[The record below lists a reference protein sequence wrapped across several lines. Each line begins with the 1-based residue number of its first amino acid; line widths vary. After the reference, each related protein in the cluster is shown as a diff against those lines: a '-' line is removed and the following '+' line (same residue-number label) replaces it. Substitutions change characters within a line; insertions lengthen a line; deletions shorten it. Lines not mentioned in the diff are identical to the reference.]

1 MIKGEVVKI
10 ARLISGPEIAKDI
23 KAEVA
28 EEVSEIVRL
37 KGVRPGLTVV
47 LVGNDPASKVYVRN
61 KQLGCD
67 EVGFKSEAIRMDENV
82 STEDILKKV
91 DRLNYDLNVH
101 GILVQLPLPPQV
113 DKNRVLEAIFPEKDV
128 DGFHPMSMGRLVA
141 QQDCLVPATPSGIIE
156 MLKRKDI
163 KIQGK
168 EAVIVG
174 RSVIVGRPMALL
186 LINESATVTICHTK
200 TRDMAAHTRN
210 AEILIVSA
218 GRPNL
223 IGGDMVSE
231 GTVVIDVGIN
241 RILKDQADPELLKW
255 RKEDFKKK
263 GTTLIGDVNFLEVEP
278 KASYITPVPGGVGP
292 MTIAMLL
299 KNTLKAAKMQLGL
312 KL

>member
-1 MIKGEVVKI
+1 MIKI
-10 ARLISGPEIAKDI
+10 AKLISGPEIAKDI

-37 KGVRPGLTVV
+37 KGVRPGLTVI
-47 LVGNDPASKVYVRN
+47 LVGDDPASKVYVRN
-61 KQLGCD
+61 KQLGC
-67 EVGFKSEAIRMDENV
+67 EQVGFKSEAIRMDESV
-82 STEDILKKV
+82 TTEDLLKKI
-91 DRLNYDLNVH
+91 DNLNYDLNIH
-101 GILVQLPLPPQV
+101 GILVQLPLPSQV
-113 DKNRVLEAIFPEKDV
+113 DKNRVLESIFPEKDV

-163 KIQGK
+163 KIKGK

-186 LINESATVTICHTK
+186 LINESATVTVCHTK
-200 TRDMAAHTRN
+200 TRDMGAHTRD

-241 RILKDQADPELLKW
+241 RILKDQADPEILKW
-255 RKEDFKKK
+255 RKDDFEKK
-263 GTTLIGDVNFLEVEP
+263 GATLIGDVNFLEVEP

-299 KNTLKAAKMQLGL
+299 KNTLKAAKMQLGF

>member
-1 MIKGEVVKI
+1 MIKI
-10 ARLISGPEIAKDI
+10 AKLISGPEIAKDI

-37 KGVRPGLTVV
+37 KGVRPGLSVI
-47 LVGNDPASKVYVRN
+47 LVGDDPASKVYVRN
-61 KQLGCD
+61 KQLGC
-67 EVGFKSEAIRMDENV
+67 EQVGFKSEAIRMDESV
-82 STEDILKKV
+82 TTEDLLKKI
-91 DRLNYDLNVH
+91 DNLNYDINVH

-113 DKNRVLEAIFPEKDV
+113 DKNRVLESIFPEKDV
-128 DGFHPMSMGRLVA
+128 DGFHPMSMGKLVA

-156 MLKRKDI
+156 MLKRKNIEI
-163 KIQGK
+163 KGK

-174 RSVIVGRPMALL
+174 RSVIVGRPIALL
-186 LINESATVTICHTK
+186 LINESATVTVCHTK
-200 TRDMAAHTRN
+200 TRDMGAHTRN

-241 RILKDQADPELLKW
+241 RILKDQADPEILKW
-255 RKEDFKKK
+255 RKDDFEKK
-263 GTTLIGDVNFLEVEP
+263 GATLIGDVNFLEVEP

>member
-1 MIKGEVVKI
+1 MAK
-10 ARLISGPEIAKDI
+10 LISGPEIAKDI

-28 EEVSEIVRL
+28 EEVKEIVRL
-37 KGVRPGLTVV
+37 KGVKPGLSVI
-47 LVGNDPASKVYVRN
+47 LVGDDPASKVYVRN
-61 KQLGCD
+61 KQLGC
-67 EVGFKSEAIRMDENV
+67 EQVGFKSETIRMDESV
-82 STEDILKKV
+82 STEDLLKKI
-91 DRLNYDLNVH
+91 DNLNHDPSVH

-113 DKNRVLEAIFPEKDV
+113 DQNRVLESIFPEKDV

-163 KIQGK
+163 KIKGK

-186 LINESATVTICHTK
+186 LINESATVTVCHTK
-200 TRDMAAHTRN
+200 TRDMGAHTRD

-241 RILKDQADPELLKW
+241 RILKDQADPEILKW
-255 RKEDFKKK
+255 RKDDFEKK
-263 GTTLIGDVNFLEVEP
+263 GATLIGDVNFLEVEP

-312 KL
+312 K

>member
-1 MIKGEVVKI
+1 MIKI
-10 ARLISGPEIAKDI
+10 AKLISGPEIAKDI
-23 KAEVA
+23 KAEVT
-28 EEVSEIVRL
+28 EEVKEIVRL
-37 KGVRPGLTVV
+37 KGVKPGLSVI

-61 KQLGCD
+61 KQLGC
-67 EVGFKSEAIRMDENV
+67 EQVGFNSETIRMDESV
-82 STEDILKKV
+82 STEDLLKKI
-91 DRLNYDLNVH
+91 DGLNNDSGVH

-113 DKNRVLEAIFPEKDV
+113 DQNMVLESISPEKDV

-163 KIQGK
+163 AIKGK

-186 LINESATVTICHTK
+186 LINESATVTVCHTK
-200 TRDMAAHTRN
+200 TRDMGAHTRN

-231 GTVVIDVGIN
+231 GAVVIDVGIN
-241 RILKDQADPELLKW
+241 RISKDQADPALLEW
-255 RKEDFKKK
+255 RKDDFEKK
-263 GTTLIGDVNFLEVEP
+263 GRTLIGDVNFLEVEP

>member
-1 MIKGEVVKI
+1 VIKI
-10 ARLISGPEIAKDI
+10 AKLISGPEIAKDI

-28 EEVSEIVRL
+28 EEVKEIVRL
-37 KGVRPGLTVV
+37 KGVKPGLSVI
-47 LVGNDPASKVYVRN
+47 LVGDDPASKVYVRN
-61 KQLGCD
+61 KQLGC
-67 EVGFKSEAIRMDENV
+67 EQVGFKSETIRMDESV
-82 STEDILKKV
+82 STEDLLKKI
-91 DRLNYDLNVH
+91 DNLNHDPSVH

-113 DKNRVLEAIFPEKDV
+113 DQNRVLESIFPEKDV

-163 KIQGK
+163 KIKGK

-186 LINESATVTICHTK
+186 LINESATVTVCHTK
-200 TRDMAAHTRN
+200 TRDMGAHTRD

-241 RILKDQADPELLKW
+241 RILKDQADPEILKW
-255 RKEDFKKK
+255 RKDDFEKK
-263 GTTLIGDVNFLEVEP
+263 GATLIGDVNFLEVEP

>member
-1 MIKGEVVKI
+1 VIKI
-10 ARLISGPEIAKDI
+10 AKLISGPEIAKDI

-37 KGVRPGLTVV
+37 KGVRPGLTVI

-61 KQLGCD
+61 KQLGC
-67 EVGFKSEAIRMDENV
+67 EQVGFKSEAIRMDENV
-82 STEDILKKV
+82 STEDLLKKI
-91 DRLNYDLNVH
+91 DHLNYDINVH

-113 DKNRVLEAIFPEKDV
+113 DKNRVLESIFPEKDV

-163 KIQGK
+163 KIKGK

-186 LINESATVTICHTK
+186 LINESATVTVCHTK
-200 TRDMAAHTRN
+200 TRDMGAHTRD

-241 RILKDQADPELLKW
+241 RISKDQADPEVQKW
-255 RKEDFKKK
+255 RKDDFEKK
-263 GTTLIGDVNFLEVEP
+263 GATLIGDVNFLEVEP

>member
-1 MIKGEVVKI
+1 MIKI
-10 ARLISGPEIAKDI
+10 AKLISGPEIAKEI

-37 KGVRPGLTVV
+37 KGVRPGLTVI

-67 EVGFKSEAIRMDENV
+67 QVGFKSEAIRMDESV
-82 STEDILKKV
+82 STEDLLKKI
-91 DRLNYDLNVH
+91 DHLNYDINVH

-113 DKNRVLEAIFPEKDV
+113 DKNRVLESIFPEKDV

-163 KIQGK
+163 KIKGK

-186 LINESATVTICHTK
+186 LINESATVTVCHTK
-200 TRDMAAHTRN
+200 TRDMGAHTRD

-241 RILKDQADPELLKW
+241 RISRDQADPETLKW
-255 RKEDFKKK
+255 RKDDFDKK

>member
-1 MIKGEVVKI
+1 VIKI
-10 ARLISGPEIAKDI
+10 AKLISGPEIAKDI

-28 EEVSEIVRL
+28 EEVKEIVRL
-37 KGVRPGLTVV
+37 KGVKPGLSVI
-47 LVGNDPASKVYVRN
+47 LVGDDPASKVYVRN
-61 KQLGCD
+61 KQLGC
-67 EVGFKSEAIRMDENV
+67 EQVGFKSETIRMDESV
-82 STEDILKKV
+82 STEDLLKKI
-91 DRLNYDLNVH
+91 DNLNHDPSVH

-113 DKNRVLEAIFPEKDV
+113 DQNRVLESIFPEKDV

-163 KIQGK
+163 KIKGK

-186 LINESATVTICHTK
+186 LINESATVTVCHTK
-200 TRDMAAHTRN
+200 TRDMGAHTRD

-241 RILKDQADPELLKW
+241 RILKDQADPEILKW
-255 RKEDFKKK
+255 RKDDFEKK
-263 GTTLIGDVNFLEVEP
+263 GATLIGDVNFLEVEP

-299 KNTLKAAKMQLGL
+299 KNTLKAAKMQLGF

>member
-1 MIKGEVVKI
+1 MAEI
-10 ARLISGPEIAKDI
+10 ISGPEIAKGI

-28 EEVSEIVRL
+28 EEVREIVRL
-37 KGVRPGLTVV
+37 KGVRPGLTVI

-67 EVGFKSEAIRMDENV
+67 EVGFKSEAIRMDESV
-82 STEDILKKV
+82 STEDLLKKI
-91 DRLNYDLNVH
+91 DHLNYDINVH

-113 DKNRVLEAIFPEKDV
+113 DKNRVLESIFPEKDV
-128 DGFHPMSMGRLVA
+128 DGFHPMSMGRLIA
-141 QQDCLVPATPSGIIE
+141 QQDCLVPATPAGIIE

-174 RSVIVGRPMALL
+174 RSVNVGKPMALL
-186 LINESATVTICHTK
+186 LVNESATVTICHTK
-200 TRDMAAHTRN
+200 TRDMGMHTRN

-218 GRPNL
+218 GRPN
-223 IGGDMVSE
+223 IIRGDMVSE

-241 RILKDQADPELLKW
+241 RILKDQADPEILEW
-255 RKEDFKKK
+255 RKEDFEKK
-263 GTTLIGDVNFLEVEP
+263 GATLIGDVNFLEVEP

>member
-1 MIKGEVVKI
+1 MIKI
-10 ARLISGPEIAKDI
+10 AKLISGPEIAKEI

-37 KGVRPGLTVV
+37 KGVRPGLTVI

-67 EVGFKSEAIRMDENV
+67 QVGFKSEAIRMDESV
-82 STEDILKKV
+82 STEDLLKKI
-91 DRLNYDLNVH
+91 DHLNYDINVH

-113 DKNRVLEAIFPEKDV
+113 DKNRVLESIFPEKDV

-141 QQDCLVPATPSGIIE
+141 QQDCLIPATPSGIIE

-163 KIQGK
+163 KIKGK

-186 LINESATVTICHTK
+186 LINESATVTVCHTK
-200 TRDMAAHTRN
+200 TRDMGAHTRD

-241 RILKDQADPELLKW
+241 RISRDQADPETLKW
-255 RKEDFKKK
+255 RKDDFDKK

>member
-1 MIKGEVVKI
+1 MIKI
-10 ARLISGPEIAKDI
+10 AKLISGPEIAKDI

-28 EEVSEIVRL
+28 EEVREIVRL

-67 EVGFKSEAIRMDENV
+67 EVGFKSEAIRMDESV
-82 STEDILKKV
+82 STEDILKKI
-91 DRLNYDLNVH
+91 DHLNYDLNVH

-113 DKNRVLEAIFPEKDV
+113 DKNRVLESVFPEKDV
-128 DGFHPMSMGRLVA
+128 DGFHPMNMGRLIA
-141 QQDCLVPATPSGIIE
+141 QQDCLVSATPSGIIE

-174 RSVIVGRPMALL
+174 RSVIVGKPMALL
-186 LINESATVTICHTK
+186 LVNESATVTICHTK

-218 GRPNL
+218 GRANL

-241 RILKDQADPELLKW
+241 RILKNQADPGILKW

-263 GTTLIGDVNFLEVEP
+263 GATLIGDVNFLEVEP

>member
-1 MIKGEVVKI
+1 MIKI
-10 ARLISGPEIAKDI
+10 AELISGPEIAKDI

-37 KGVRPGLTVV
+37 KGIRPGLTVI
-47 LVGNDPASKVYVRN
+47 LVGDDPASKVYVRN
-61 KQLGCD
+61 KQLGC
-67 EVGFKSEAIRMDENV
+67 EQVGFKSEAIRMDENV
-82 STEDILKKV
+82 STEDLLKKI
-91 DRLNYDLNVH
+91 DHLNYDINVH

-113 DKNRVLEAIFPEKDV
+113 DKNRVLESIFPEKDV
-128 DGFHPMSMGRLVA
+128 DGFHPMSMGKLVA

-186 LINESATVTICHTK
+186 LINESATVTVCHTK
-200 TRDMAAHTRN
+200 TRDMGAHTRN

-241 RILKDQADPELLKW
+241 RISKDQADPEILKW
-255 RKEDFKKK
+255 RKDDFETK
-263 GTTLIGDVNFLEVEP
+263 GATLIGDVNFLEVEP

-299 KNTLKAAKMQLGL
+299 KNTLKATKMQLGL

>member
-1 MIKGEVVKI
+1 MIKI
-10 ARLISGPEIAKDI
+10 AKLISGPEIAKEI

-37 KGVRPGLTVV
+37 KGVRPGLTVI

-67 EVGFKSEAIRMDENV
+67 QVGFKSEAIRMDESV
-82 STEDILKKV
+82 STEDLLKKI
-91 DRLNYDLNVH
+91 DHLNYDINVH
-101 GILVQLPLPPQV
+101 GILVQLPLPAHV
-113 DKNRVLEAIFPEKDV
+113 DKNRVLESIFPEKDV

-163 KIQGK
+163 KIKGK

-186 LINESATVTICHTK
+186 LINESATVTVCHTK
-200 TRDMAAHTRN
+200 TRDMGAHTRD

-241 RILKDQADPELLKW
+241 RISRDQADPETLRW
-255 RKEDFKKK
+255 RKDDFDKK

>member
-1 MIKGEVVKI
+1 MIKI
-10 ARLISGPEIAKDI
+10 AKLISGPEIAKEI
-23 KAEVA
+23 KEEVA
-28 EEVSEIVRL
+28 EEVKEIVRL
-37 KGVRPGLTVV
+37 KGIKPGLSVI

-61 KQLGCD
+61 KQLGC
-67 EVGFKSEAIRMDENV
+67 EQVGFNSETIRMDESV
-82 STEDILKKV
+82 STEDLLKKI
-91 DRLNYDLNVH
+91 DGLDHDPGVH

-113 DKNRVLEAIFPEKDV
+113 DQNKVLESIFPEKDV

-163 KIQGK
+163 AIKGK

-186 LINESATVTICHTK
+186 LINESATVTVCHTK
-200 TRDMAAHTRN
+200 TRDMGAHTRN

-231 GTVVIDVGIN
+231 GAVVIDVGIN
-241 RILKDQADPELLKW
+241 RISKDQADPGILEW
-255 RKEDFKKK
+255 RKDDFEKK

-299 KNTLKAAKMQLGL
+299 KNTLKAAKIQLGL

>member
-1 MIKGEVVKI
+1 MIKI
-10 ARLISGPEIAKDI
+10 AKLISGPEIAKDI

-37 KGVRPGLTVV
+37 KGVRPGLTVI
-47 LVGNDPASKVYVRN
+47 LVGDDPASKVYVRN
-61 KQLGCD
+61 KQLGC
-67 EVGFKSEAIRMDENV
+67 EQVGFKSEAIRMDESV
-82 STEDILKKV
+82 TTEDLLKKI
-91 DRLNYDLNVH
+91 DNLNYDLNVH
-101 GILVQLPLPPQV
+101 GILVQLPLPSQV
-113 DKNRVLEAIFPEKDV
+113 DKNRVLESIFPEKDV

-163 KIQGK
+163 EIKGK

-186 LINESATVTICHTK
+186 LINESATVTVCHTK
-200 TRDMAAHTRN
+200 TRDMGAHTRN

-241 RILKDQADPELLKW
+241 RILKDQADPEILKW
-255 RKEDFKKK
+255 RKDDFEKK
-263 GTTLIGDVNFLEVEP
+263 GATLIGDVNFLEVEP

>member
-1 MIKGEVVKI
+1 
-10 ARLISGPEIAKDI
+10 
-23 KAEVA
+23 
-28 EEVSEIVRL
+28 
-37 KGVRPGLTVV
+37 
-47 LVGNDPASKVYVRN
+47 
-61 KQLGCD
+61 
-67 EVGFKSEAIRMDENV
+67 MDENV
-82 STEDILKKV
+82 STEDLLKKI
-91 DRLNYDLNVH
+91 DHLNYDINVH

-113 DKNRVLEAIFPEKDV
+113 DKNRVLESIFPEKDV

-163 KIQGK
+163 KIKGK

-186 LINESATVTICHTK
+186 LINESATVTVCHTK
-200 TRDMAAHTRN
+200 TRDMGAHTRD

-241 RILKDQADPELLKW
+241 RISKDQADPEVQKW
-255 RKEDFKKK
+255 RKDDFEKK
-263 GTTLIGDVNFLEVEP
+263 GATLIGDVNFLEVEP

>member
-1 MIKGEVVKI
+1 MIKI
-10 ARLISGPEIAKDI
+10 AKLISGPEIAKEI

-37 KGVRPGLTVV
+37 KGVRPGLTVI

-67 EVGFKSEAIRMDENV
+67 QVGFKSEAIRMDESV
-82 STEDILKKV
+82 STEDLLKKI
-91 DRLNYDLNVH
+91 DHLNYDINVH

-113 DKNRVLEAIFPEKDV
+113 DKNRVLESIFPEKDV

-163 KIQGK
+163 KIKGK

-186 LINESATVTICHTK
+186 LINESATVTVCHTK
-200 TRDMAAHTRN
+200 TRDMGAHTRD

-218 GRPNL
+218 GRANL

-241 RILKDQADPELLKW
+241 RISKDQADPETLKW
-255 RKEDFKKK
+255 RKDDFDKK

>member
-1 MIKGEVVKI
+1 MIKI
-10 ARLISGPEIAKDI
+10 AKLISGPEIAKDI

-37 KGVRPGLTVV
+37 KGIRPGLSVI
-47 LVGNDPASKVYVRN
+47 LVGDDPASKVYVRN
-61 KQLGCD
+61 KQLGC
-67 EVGFKSEAIRMDENV
+67 EQVGFKSEAIRMDESV
-82 STEDILKKV
+82 STEDLLKKI
-91 DRLNYDLNVH
+91 DHLNYDINVH

-113 DKNRVLEAIFPEKDV
+113 DKNRVLESIFPEKDV
-128 DGFHPMSMGRLVA
+128 DGFHPMSMGKLVA

-174 RSVIVGRPMALL
+174 RSVIVGRPIALL
-186 LINESATVTICHTK
+186 LINESATVTVCHTK
-200 TRDMAAHTRN
+200 TRDMGAHTRN

-241 RILKDQADPELLKW
+241 RILKDQADPEILKW
-255 RKEDFKKK
+255 RKDDFEKK
-263 GTTLIGDVNFLEVEP
+263 GATLIGDVNFLEVEP

>member
-1 MIKGEVVKI
+1 VKQVIKI
-10 ARLISGPEIAKDI
+10 AKLISGPEIAKDI

-37 KGVRPGLTVV
+37 KGVRPGLSVI
-47 LVGNDPASKVYVRN
+47 LVGDDPASKVYVRN
-61 KQLGCD
+61 KQLGC
-67 EVGFKSEAIRMDENV
+67 EQVGFKSEAIRMDESV
-82 STEDILKKV
+82 TTEDLLKKI
-91 DRLNYDLNVH
+91 DNLNYDINVH

-113 DKNRVLEAIFPEKDV
+113 DKNRVLESIFPEKDV
-128 DGFHPMSMGRLVA
+128 DGFHPMSMGKLVA

-156 MLKRKDI
+156 MLKRKNIEI
-163 KIQGK
+163 KGK

-174 RSVIVGRPMALL
+174 RSVIVGRPIALL
-186 LINESATVTICHTK
+186 LINESATVTVCHTK
-200 TRDMAAHTRN
+200 TRDMGAHTRN

-241 RILKDQADPELLKW
+241 RILKDQADPEILKW
-255 RKEDFKKK
+255 RKDDFDKK
-263 GTTLIGDVNFLEVEP
+263 GATLIGDVNFLEVEP

>member
-1 MIKGEVVKI
+1 MIKI
-10 ARLISGPEIAKDI
+10 AKLISGPEIAKDI

-28 EEVSEIVRL
+28 EEVKEIVRL
-37 KGVRPGLTVV
+37 KGVKPGLSVI
-47 LVGNDPASKVYVRN
+47 LVGDDPASKVYVRN
-61 KQLGCD
+61 KQLGC
-67 EVGFKSEAIRMDENV
+67 EQVGFKSETIRMDESV
-82 STEDILKKV
+82 STEDLLKKI
-91 DRLNYDLNVH
+91 DNLNHDPSVH

-113 DKNRVLEAIFPEKDV
+113 DQNRVLESIFPEKDV

-163 KIQGK
+163 KIKGK

-186 LINESATVTICHTK
+186 LINESATVTVCHTK
-200 TRDMAAHTRN
+200 TRDMGAHTRD

-241 RILKDQADPELLKW
+241 RILKDQADPEILKW
-255 RKEDFKKK
+255 RKDDFEKK
-263 GTTLIGDVNFLEVEP
+263 GATLIGDVNFLEVEP

-299 KNTLKAAKMQLGL
+299 KNTLKAAKMQLGF

>member
-1 MIKGEVVKI
+1 MIKI
-10 ARLISGPEIAKDI
+10 AKLISGPEIAKDI

-28 EEVSEIVRL
+28 EEVREIVRL

-67 EVGFKSEAIRMDENV
+67 EVGFKSEAIRMDESV
-82 STEDILKKV
+82 STEDILKKI
-91 DRLNYDLNVH
+91 DHLNYDLNVH

-113 DKNRVLEAIFPEKDV
+113 DKNRVLESVFPEKDV
-128 DGFHPMSMGRLVA
+128 DGFHPMNMGRLIA
-141 QQDCLVPATPSGIIE
+141 QQDCLVSATPSGIIE

-186 LINESATVTICHTK
+186 LVNESATVTICHTK

-218 GRPNL
+218 GRANL

-241 RILKDQADPELLKW
+241 RILKNQADPGILKW

-263 GTTLIGDVNFLEVEP
+263 GATLIGDVNFLEVEP

>member
-1 MIKGEVVKI
+1 VKQVIKI
-10 ARLISGPEIAKDI
+10 AKLISGPEIAKDI

-37 KGVRPGLTVV
+37 KGVRPGLSVI
-47 LVGNDPASKVYVRN
+47 LVGDDPASKVYVRN
-61 KQLGCD
+61 KQLGC
-67 EVGFKSEAIRMDENV
+67 EQVGFKSEAIRMDESV
-82 STEDILKKV
+82 TTEDLLKKI
-91 DRLNYDLNVH
+91 DNLNYDINVH

-113 DKNRVLEAIFPEKDV
+113 DKNRVLESIFPEKDV
-128 DGFHPMSMGRLVA
+128 DGFHPMSMGKLVA

-156 MLKRKDI
+156 MLKRKNIEI
-163 KIQGK
+163 KGK

-174 RSVIVGRPMALL
+174 RSVIVGRPIALL
-186 LINESATVTICHTK
+186 LINESATVTVCHTK
-200 TRDMAAHTRN
+200 TRDMGAHTRN

-241 RILKDQADPELLKW
+241 RILKDQADPEILEW
-255 RKEDFKKK
+255 RKDDFEKK
-263 GTTLIGDVNFLEVEP
+263 GATLIGDVNFLEVEP